1 MVIKQTRKTA
11 EQIKE
16 EILSHLK
23 ENPLSIEQLR
33 IKAES
38 NWSTINS
45 YLEELSKDGKV
56 KEIISADKAKIYQ
69 RIFGDTYFDIPITDN
84 ERKMFRTLFSL
95 IMKKYKDANKTPN
108 KTQLAKTAVK
118 VINSPESGLSELP
131 VVWYLYGAIPLM
143 IADPSQDYQEELV
156 FEHKQKINNII
167 EIFMKENINKNTKQ
181 IQKEQHLEYNDKLYK
196 LADDFLELA
205 KENSWNKQKIF
216 EILNEFCIVC
226 PIDEEFKDVFWFTE
240 RFVSTVRK
248 LSYFDNLE
256 NHKIKIL
263 LTFDSIWKFIATY
276 KFYQTISTQ
285 KRFSDK
291 NLLNLY
297 LGNSLTVRNTCAKE
311 ALSDLYSIYLSKL
324 DNREITLSPEVQ
336 KIREIMQDWTGED

>member
-1 MVIKQTRKTA
+1 MNVRKTA

-16 EILSHLK
+16 DILLCLK
-23 ENPLSIEQLR
+23 ETPLSIEQIR
-33 IKAES
+33 IKVES

-45 YLEELSKDGKV
+45 YLQDLTKEGKV

-69 RIFGDTYFDIPITDN
+69 RVFGDTYFDIPITDD
-84 ERKMFRTLFSL
+84 ERKKFKTLFSL
-95 IMKKYKDANKTPN
+95 IIRKYKEINNVPN

-131 VVWYLYGAIPLM
+131 TVWYIYGAIPLM
-143 IADPSQDYQEELV
+143 IADPSQDYQEEWV
-156 FEHKQKINNII
+156 FEHKHKINNII
-167 EIFMKENINKNTKQ
+167 EFYIKNNHNKKSRQ
-181 IQKEQHLEYNDKLYK
+181 IQKEQHLEYNDKLYQ
-196 LADDFLELA
+196 LADNFLELTE
-205 KENSWNKQKIF
+205 ENSWNKEKMF
-216 EILNEFCIVC
+216 EILNEFCITC
-226 PIDEEFKDVFWFTE
+226 PIDEEFKEVFGITE

-248 LSYFDNLE
+248 LSYFDSLE
-256 NHKIKIL
+256 NHRTKIL

-276 KFYQTISTQ
+276 KFYQTISVK

-297 LGNSLTVRNTCAKE
+297 LGNPLAVRKACAQE
-311 ALSDLYSIYLSKL
+311 AFSDLYSIYLSKL
-324 DNREITLSPEVQ
+324 DDRKIEISPEVE

>member
-1 MVIKQTRKTA
+1 MTIRKTA

-16 EILSHLK
+16 EILFQLR
-23 ENPLSIEQLR
+23 EAPLSIEQIR
-33 IKAES
+33 KKVES
-38 NWSTINS
+38 NWSTTNN
-45 YLEELSKDGKV
+45 YLDELSKDGKV

-69 RIFGDTYFDIPITDN
+69 RVFGDTYFDIPITDE
-84 ERKMFRTLFSL
+84 ERKKFRALFSL
-95 IMKKYKDANKTPN
+95 IIKKYKENNKTPN
-108 KTQLAKTAVK
+108 KTQLAKTAVR
-118 VINSPESGLSELP
+118 VINSSENDLSELP
-131 VVWYLYGAIPLM
+131 IVWYLYGAIPLM
-143 IADPSQDYQEELV
+143 IADPSQDYQEEYT

-167 EIFMKENINKNTKQ
+167 EIFIKENDNKKTKQ
-181 IQKEQHLEYNDKLYK
+181 IQKEQHLEYNDKLYQ
-196 LADDFLELA
+196 LADSFLELT
-205 KENSWNKQKIF
+205 EEHSWNKEKIF

-226 PIDEEFKDVFWFTE
+226 PIDEEFKEVFWLTE

-256 NHKIKIL
+256 NHRTKIL

-276 KFYQTISTQ
+276 KFYQTISVK

-297 LGNSLTVRNTCAKE
+297 LGNPLAIRKICAE
-311 ALSDLYSIYLSKL
+311 ESLSDLYSIYLSKL
-324 DNREITLSPEVQ
+324 NDKEISISPEVQ

>member
-1 MVIKQTRKTA
+1 MVIRKTA

-23 ENPLSIEQLR
+23 EGPLSIEQLR
-33 IKAES
+33 IRIES
-38 NWSTINS
+38 NWSTTSN
-45 YLEELSKDGKV
+45 YLEELSKEGKV
-56 KEIISADKAKIYQ
+56 KEVISADKAKIYQ
-69 RIFGDTYFDIPITDN
+69 RVFGDTYFDLPITDD
-84 ERKMFRTLFSL
+84 ERKMFRALFSL
-95 IMKKYKDANKTPN
+95 IMKKYKEVNKTPN

-118 VINSPESGLSELP
+118 VINSSESGLSELP
-131 VVWYLYGAIPLM
+131 TVWYLYGAIPLM
-143 IADPSQDYQEELV
+143 IADPSQDYQEEYI
-156 FEHKQKINNII
+156 FERKQKINDII
-167 EIFMKENINKNTKQ
+167 ETFIKENHNKKTKQ
-181 IQKEQHLEYNDKLYK
+181 IEKEQHIEYNDRLYK

-205 KENSWNKQKIF
+205 EAHPWNKEKIF

-226 PIDEEFKDVFWFTE
+226 PIDEEFKEVFWFTE
-240 RFVSTVRK
+240 KFISTVRK

-256 NHKIKIL
+256 NHRTKVL

-276 KFYQTISTQ
+276 KFYQTISVK

-297 LGNSLTVRNTCAKE
+297 LGSPLSVRKACAEE

-324 DNREITLSPEVQ
+324 DDREISVSPEVQ
-336 KIREIMQDWTGED
+336 KIREIMQDWNGED